1 MSNQSIHT
9 YDDNSLNPKDTLLN
23 AYVTCI
29 DAQLDVSTASEV
41 TTLKCSGDW
50 DFAGIQ
56 SVDQSM
62 RDIELKSIKSLT
74 INTTYIRHFDTAGA
88 WLVERLRQAC
98 VANDVSFNH
107 HDTDARRIRLVE
119 VIKPDEV
126 SAIKQKYMPKSA
138 IVGLLEHTGR
148 FVADLGQDFLQICN
162 MIGATIR
169 GPQMK
174 AGRKGGIRLTSIIS
188 QIDHM
193 GLRAIPVIAVMSF
206 LIGAIIA
213 QQGAFQL
220 RAFGEELLTVNLL
233 SILLLREIG
242 VLLTAIMVAGR
253 TGSAI
258 AAELGSMKMREEID
272 ALRVIGLNPTAVLVF
287 PRMVALII
295 ALPILTLLADFCGLA
310 GGMMVTWLYIDIQP
324 QQFITALHP
333 AIDLTTLFS
342 GLIKAPFMAA
352 AIALISAV
360 EGMKVGG
367 SAESLGQHTTNA
379 VVRSIFVVILLD
391 GLFAIFYAA
400 IDY

>member
-1 MSNQSIHT
+1 MM
-9 YDDNSLNPKDTLLN
+9 
-23 AYVTCI
+23 
-29 DAQLDVSTASEV
+29 
-41 TTLKCSGDW
+41 
-50 DFAGIQ
+50 DFAGIN
-56 SVDQSM
+56 SVDKPM
-62 RDIELKSIKSLT
+62 RDIDLNSATSLS
-74 INTTYIRHFDTAGA
+74 INTTYARNFDTAGA

-98 VANDVSFNH
+98 DRDSIVFNH
-107 HDTDARRIRLVE
+107 EDKDIRRIQLVN
-119 VIKPDEV
+119 VIRRDEKKPGEIQ
-126 SAIKQKYMPKSA
+126 IKAAFTQG
-138 IVGLLEHTGR
+138 GLIENTGR
-148 FVADLGQDFLQICN
+148 FVVEIGQDFLQICN
-162 MIGATIR
+162 MIGAIIR

-174 AGRKGGIRLTSIIS
+174 TGRRGGIRLTSIIS

-233 SILLLREIG
+233 SILLLREIA

-272 ALRVIGLNPTAVLVF
+272 ALRVIGLNPTAILVF

-295 ALPILTLLADFCGLA
+295 ALPILTLLADFFGLA
-310 GGMMVTWLYIDIQP
+310 GGMLVTWLYIDIQP

-342 GLIKAPFMAA
+342 GLIKAPFMAV